1 MRHNYRIA
9 RAFRLNFQRLYFS
22 TPVSC
27 ILSGGIGGLFTAGTL
42 TKQQFGA
49 ATVDA
54 GRALV
59 SRETV
64 TARCPVLRATVGPV
78 LTCKGSRLLRWQPSS
93 GYAVLCFFPLSDYSI
108 PQSRLN
114 VNSFF
119 NQIIYC
125 ILMPNP

>member
-1 MRHNYRIA
+1 MQGLMPCIL
-9 RAFRLNFQRLYFS
+9 RAFRLNFQRLYFPF
-22 TPVSC
+22 PVSQF
-27 ILSGGIGGLFTAGTL
+27 LPGWIGGLFTAGAL

-78 LTCKGSRLLRWQPSS
+78 FACKGSRP
-93 GYAVLCFFPLSDYSI
+93 
-108 PQSRLN
+108 
-114 VNSFF
+114 
-119 NQIIYC
+119 
-125 ILMPNP
+125 